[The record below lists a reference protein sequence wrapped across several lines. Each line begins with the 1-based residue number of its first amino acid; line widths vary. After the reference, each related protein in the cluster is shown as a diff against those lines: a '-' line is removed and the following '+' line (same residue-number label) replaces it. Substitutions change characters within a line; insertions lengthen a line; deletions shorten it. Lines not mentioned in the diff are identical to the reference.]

1 MIFGVI
7 KSDNEVFSGDQIR
20 FDFRESFLAPGK
32 EFASISHE
40 ASVDSG
46 ANWYDVTSTK
56 MLDWIFTSSGDK
68 TIQLKLTITGDVSEI
83 TTKTVKVLNLT
94 DAKLFSNDSDLYA
107 LEPEIDRFLPERWTS
122 WNMIHL
128 KAQRFILD
136 WLDEKGFAKDNGAK
150 YQVSD
155 LLNIQEVK
163 QFATCKA
170 LEIIFEGNSNVVG
183 DIFSVKREKYRLMAL
198 EKASRSQ
205 LTLDKNIKEGDE
217 PLDRTN
223 MRVATL
229 VRG

>member
-1 MIFGVI
+1 
-7 KSDNEVFSGDQIR
+7 
-20 FDFRESFLAPGK
+20 
-32 EFASISHE
+32 
-40 ASVDSG
+40 
-46 ANWYDVTSTK
+46 